1 MSFSGE
7 MKEEIARLIPMQEAD
22 VRAELSAII
31 PFLWKN
37 YTVGGQCG
45 GSGGN
50 GKCGT
55 GKDVCKTDQ
64 ESI

>member
-1 MSFSGE
+1 MSFSEGGDCPSDSD
-7 MKEEIARLIPMQEAD
+7 AGSGCTGRTF
-22 VRAELSAII
+22 RHYS
-31 PFLWKN
+31 FLWKN

>member
-7 MKEEIARLIPMQEAD
+7 MKEEIARLIPTQEAD
-22 VRAELSAII
+22 VRAELYS
-31 PFLWKN
+31 FLWKN
-37 YTVGGQCG
+37 YPVRGQRGGF
-45 GSGGN
+45 GGN